1 MKTLTTFLTL
11 VAAVAAAGNPPK
23 VGTVDL
29 AEVAKKYTKVVEQ
42 QASIQKSAEAAKAA
56 LQEKADEL
64 QKLQEDI
71 NETVKRAQSPLLS
84 DSGKQ
89 QLAAELKVKQDTGRQ
104 RYAQFQQLDAE
115 AGKTL
120 QGRIQ
125 EMSRALEADL
135 RPAVE
140 KIAKAKG
147 LDVVLPKAGLLYGD
161 ASLDITD
168 AVVAELNA
176 NYKPDAPKP
185 AAK

>member
-1 MKTLTTFLTL
+1 MKTLTAFLTL

-23 VGTVDL
+23 VGTVDI
-29 AEVAKKYTKVVEQ
+29 AEITKKYNKVVEQ

-56 LQEKADEL
+56 VQEKVDEV
-64 QKLQEDI
+64 QKLQEDLKDT
-71 NETVKRAQSPLLS
+71 EKRAQSPLLS

-89 QLAAELKVKQDTGRQ
+89 QLAAEFKVKSDTFRQ
-104 RYAQFQQLDAE
+104 KYAQLQQLDAE
-115 AGKTL
+115 AGKTI

-125 EMSRALEADL
+125 EMGRALDAEL

-147 LDVVLPKAGLLYGD
+147 LDLVIPKGTAIYSD
-161 ASLDITD
+161 ASLDITE